1 MRLEKISM
9 TISPALPALPG
20 NTSRLTRGNGA
31 DRIGENGA
39 NGGIAMGKKWLS
51 LLLLLALLLGG
62 CGEKKQVYQTVFLDV
77 FDTVT
82 TLRGYE
88 VSEEAFQKQA
98 EQVHQQLWE
107 YHRLFDIYNG
117 CPGGLKEVNDQ
128 AGIAPVKVEQPVLEL
143 LADCRRDYEATG
155 GKVNAAM
162 GSVLYLWHQA
172 REAGLN
178 DPDNAALP
186 EMAALEEAAKH
197 TSFDTVVIDE
207 AQGTVYLSDP
217 AQRLDVGAIAKG
229 WTAQRVSQL
238 LPEGYM
244 LNVGGNVC
252 TRGTKPGGG
261 KWNIAVQSPN
271 AGEDNLCVVSLA
283 GQSLVTSGDYQRS
296 YTVDGKSYHH
306 IIDPDTLMPSTYWR
320 SVSILC
326 DDSGLADC
334 LSTALFLLPMEE
346 GRALA
351 GQYGAEVMWVD
362 ADMTITQTPG
372 FRAALRE

>member
-1 MRLEKISM
+1 MLKKIS
-9 TISPALPALPG
+9 PFALLC
-20 NTSRLTRGNGA
+20 
-31 DRIGENGA
+31 
-39 NGGIAMGKKWLS
+39 
-51 LLLLLALLLGG
+51 LLLTG
-62 CGEKKQVYQTVFLDV
+62 CGKEKQVYQTVFLDV

-88 VSEEAFQKQA
+88 EDEETFRRRSD
-98 EQVHQQLWE
+98 QVHQALTE
-107 YHRLFDIYNG
+107 YHRLFDIYNDH
-117 CPGGLKEVNDQ
+117 PGGLKEVNDH
-128 AGIAPVKVEQPVLEL
+128 AGKAPVKVETPVLDL
-143 LADCRRDYEATG
+143 LEDCRRDYERTG

-178 DPDNAALP
+178 DPEHAALP
-186 EMAALEEAAKH
+186 DMEALKAAAKH
-197 TSFDTVVIDE
+197 TSFDTVIIDRE
-207 AQGTVYLSDP
+207 AGTVYLSDP
-217 AQRLDVGAIAKG
+217 EQRLDVGAIAKG

-252 TRGTKPGGG
+252 TRGAKPDGS

-271 AGEDNLCVVSLA
+271 VGEENLCVVSLA

-296 YTVDGKSYHH
+296 YTVDGVNYHH
-306 IIDPDTLMPSTYWR
+306 IIDPDTRMPSTYWR

-334 LSTALFLLPMEE
+334 LSTALFLLPLEE
-346 GRALA
+346 GKALA
-351 GQYGAEVMWVD
+351 ERFGAEVMWVD
-362 ADMTITQTPG
+362 AEMNITQTPG
-372 FRAALRE
+372 FTAALRK